1 MKDQNVVTRNKTPQ
15 DRKVEEL
22 RAAMIAIERACGAPL
37 AAIASKYGISE
48 KTVKKDLQLAAE
60 SGFIDHYKALL
71 HEQLVPKA
79 LAVYEAQL
87 LIGNLEAARDV
98 MQGLGIFQKQVDATK
113 LKGKM
118 IRTLD
123 DYKRQRL
130 EAVGNGTGTGEVP
143 HDSIQ

>member
-1 MKDQNVVTRNKTPQ
+1 MPQKDQNVVTRAKTPQ

-22 RAAMIAIERACGAPL
+22 RAAMIAIERACGSSL
-37 AAIASKYGISE
+37 EAIGKKYGVTVA
-48 KTVKKDLQLAAE
+48 TVKKDLDLAAE

-87 LIGNLEAARDV
+87 LIGNLDAARDV

-123 DYKRQRL
+123 DYRRQRL
-130 EAVGNGTGTGEVP
+130 GAVGHSAGDTNAAV
-143 HDSIQ
+143 Q